1 MDETTQ
7 AAVAF
12 ATSVVTGAGATFVI
26 QAFKPKISKTWW
38 DRWGGLISAALAVAL
53 SALALLVL
61 GGYRSATWPLA
72 LTSTLGC
79 SQAVYV
85 VITKRL
91 NVSDEDAKAGSATIA
106 AAQAAITA
114 ATKAAEAIEKA
125 ATGPIQTIP
134 DVAAVTPTAAAGTP
148 EESDPPATA
157 PAVGD
162 AAATPQDG
170 IPQA

>member
-12 ATSVVTGAGATFVI
+12 ATSFVTGAGATFVV
-26 QAFKPKISKTWW
+26 QAFKPKIAKAWW
-38 DRWGGLISAALAVAL
+38 ARWGGLVSAALAVAL

-61 GGYRSATWPLA
+61 GGYQSATWPLA

-91 NVSDEDAKAGSATIA
+91 NVDDEAAEAGSATIA

-114 ATKAAEAIEKA
+114 ATKAAEAIEQV
-125 ATGPIQTIP
+125 ATGPIQTVP
-134 DVAAVTPTAAAGTP
+134 DQA
-148 EESDPPATA
+148 ATA
-157 PAVGD
+157 PAAQSD
-162 AAATPQDG
+162 TPAAAPVAGNAVATPQDG
-170 IPQA
+170 TPQA